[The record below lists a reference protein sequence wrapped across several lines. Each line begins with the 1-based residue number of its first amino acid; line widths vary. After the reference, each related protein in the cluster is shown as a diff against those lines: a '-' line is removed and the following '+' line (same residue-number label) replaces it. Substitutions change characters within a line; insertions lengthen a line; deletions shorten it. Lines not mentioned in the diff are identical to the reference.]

1 MIGIAK
7 LELEFALVIVHYFK
21 PHIYIKSVWVEAL
34 ICIWPPGLMKI
45 KDFLDWTLIYW
56 FHLFFQCGNFCKWI
70 FKRNCRDIYILA
82 WFIEFDLNVHGLL
95 SPSFDV
101 IESRF
106 LFFYTF
112 FRFWITQNSLK
123 VHLMFCS
130 NYVSHSYL
138 QTLIQSQQKW
148 WQFKVRY
155 GMVIQYC
162 VFREI
167 VERGK
172 LLFLL
177 WYPQDHAE
185 LGECVL

>member
-1 MIGIAK
+1 MLHQAVTFWRIMGCQICGNSLGSCSVSCMTFSVHKIHIEMIYFLTDMIGIAK

-95 SPSFDV
+95 SPSSVV

-112 FRFWITQNSLK
+112 YDVESLK
-123 VHLMFCS
+123 VALKF
-130 NYVSHSYL
+130 
-138 QTLIQSQQKW
+138 T
-148 WQFKVRY
+148 
-155 GMVIQYC
+155 
-162 VFREI
+162 
-167 VERGK
+167 
-172 LLFLL
+172 
-177 WYPQDHAE
+177 
-185 LGECVL
+185 